1 MAILQSICTQK
12 RNIRKKIFLISP
24 VRLLKDTDKDKILKY
39 AEKLEKKGYIV
50 KLPFRDTNQNDE
62 IGLRIVEEHM
72 EDIIWA
78 DEIHIWLKIE
88 NGKIASEGSLFD
100 SAQAL
105 MTKQFMPDK
114 KIVIANINE
123 IDTTENKSY
132 INVLLAVHFGLTSE
146 NTLKDL
152 KEKLRKEKL

>member
-1 MAILQSICTQK
+1 
-12 RNIRKKIFLISP
+12 
-24 VRLLKDTDKDKILKY
+24 
-39 AEKLEKKGYIV
+39 
-50 KLPFRDTNQNDE
+50 
-62 IGLRIVEEHM
+62 
-72 EDIIWA
+72 
-78 DEIHIWLKIE
+78 
-88 NGKIASEGSLFD
+88 
-100 SAQAL
+100 